1 MCILKLI
8 RCNVGVQT
16 FFVHLRIGN
25 SIFGVVRVFV
35 NIENYI
41 AFIGFSYYVVEQLI
55 GKCTFL

>member
-35 NIENYI
+35 NIKDYI
-41 AFIGFSYYVVEQLI
+41 AFIGFSY
-55 GKCTFL
+55 

>member
-35 NIENYI
+35 NIKSILPLSEFRTKY
-41 AFIGFSYYVVEQLI
+41 
-55 GKCTFL
+55 